1 MGKRHSHHEKHVRG
15 LRVFLAD
22 ILAVKHGLYAVHWH
36 VKGRGFLEI
45 HKFTEEVYTFLFERY
60 DEIAERIL
68 AFGESISPAPSNQL
82 KYTTIKYVEFDFI
95 NVRDGWQLVKF
106 YLRQLSTS
114 AHRAREMYEHEATT
128 AAILDEDIEKIS
140 KYLWLA
146 RHSCP
151 CSDLPTVVE
160 ERVNALYEEIKI
172 ESESTCE
179 HDSSKHE
186 SCPVCESKQD
196 EKTKE
201 SSKHESCPACES
213 DQDEK
218 SEESSEHEPCS
229 SCESEKTKD

>member
-1 MGKRHSHHEKHVRG
+1 MESKNSHHAKHVRG

-36 VKGRGFLEI
+36 VKGQGFLEI
-45 HKFTEEVYTFLFERY
+45 HKFTEEVYTYLFERY

-68 AFGESISPAPSNQL
+68 AFGEPISPAPSNQL

-95 NVRDGWQLVKF
+95 NARDGWQLVKF

-114 AHRAREMYEHEATT
+114 AHRARQMYNHEATT

-146 RHSCP
+146 KHSCP

-160 ERVNALYEEIKI
+160 EKVNALYEEIKA
-172 ESESTCE
+172 EKASACE
-179 HDSSKHE
+179 HDSSK
-186 SCPVCESKQD
+186 D
-196 EKTKE
+196 EK
-201 SSKHESCPACES
+201 CPACES
-213 DQDEK
+213 SQPQK
-218 SEESSEHEPCS
+218 SEASSEHESCSCS
-229 SCESEKTKD
+229 SCESEETKE